1 MFCEDLRDGEL
12 LLMSL
17 IWDCEFSLHM
27 CLFACVWWEVSPGEV
42 HVAEDPVQRKKKWEL
57 SHGRIY
63 GTLSLKSCHFE
74 H

>member
-42 HVAEDPVQRKKKWEL
+42 HVERTLYRGRKNGSYLMGGFVEL
-57 SHGRIY
+57 
-63 GTLSLKSCHFE
+63 
-74 H
+74 